1 MRLPAHHSPHF
12 ELVQLVPVM
21 GQRMANRCW
30 SPALARMRFPLA
42 SPLVLRPEP
51 PWGLEVAEVA
61 EVAEQAAPT

>member
-12 ELVQLVPVM
+12 GLVQLVPVM

-30 SPALARMRFPLA
+30 SLAPARMRFPQV

-51 PWGLEVAEVA
+51 PWGLEVAEGVA
-61 EVAEQAAPT
+61 QAAPT